1 MKVSVIVP
9 YFKGASYLEEC
20 VGSIVDQNLRDL
32 EILIVD
38 DRDGHDVPESVL
50 AIEQV
55 KHILLEEE
63 LDAEEF
69 FEKKRRFLAD
79 RGLEAERKPENVDMA
94 LPLSGE
100 RELLH
105 HPFGVAAARNA
116 GVRHAAGEYL
126 YFIDADDYLWE
137 DALTKLVKLADEKKA
152 KVATGTRCSSWF
164 RPCSFLFEKSAA
176 DYEVQGKISLQG
188 EVLTEFLKSRF
199 TMQHLLIRRDYYESL
214 GVAFEEFHTLYT
226 DVPVAAA
233 LFAGAA
239 GEIWADGSSLYVWRR
254 HNDPIHLPALCQQKR
269 TCRVREYI
277 ESYEAA
283 CDAVAHSRRS
293 SDAEQDSGSFPA
305 TAPISFALDQWMCRF
320 VLSRFPGGLDEKMG
334 LRFMRHMQRIGKQE
348 QKQIA
353 SNRSP
358 VQKMELSWLF
368 RGNYAIAKRIGTIGK
383 IRKKIKGIIGKP
395 IKRWM
400 ILEKLFFRKL
410 PIRKD
415 WVFLESF
422 FGKSYSDSPKYL
434 YEKLYDMY
442 GDKYRFIWCLDK
454 RPHEM
459 KGNPTVCRRQSL
471 RYVYYITRAKY
482 IICNTRQPIW
492 YRKREGAVFL
502 ETWHGTPLKKLAFD
516 LDDIHAAS
524 QDHKT
529 KFFTQSRDW
538 DYLISANRFSTDVFE
553 RAFCYPRE
561 KIIETGYPRNDI
573 LYSDHADEIR
583 EDVRAE
589 FGIPDGRRVILY
601 APTYRDDQFY
611 GKGEYKFSLQ
621 MDLQR
626 MRTEFSQ
633 EYVILLRTHYHIA
646 DAVDLTG
653 LEDFVYQASN
663 YSDVSKLY
671 LASDICIT
679 DYSSVFFDFGNLKR
693 PILFFVYDYENYRNE
708 LRGMYIDMERELPGP
723 IVRTNDELIHA
734 LHHIDQI
741 SKQYEDRYDT
751 FYDKFCHV
759 DDGGA
764 SERTIRAVFGK
775 E

>member
-20 VGSIVDQNLRDL
+20 VGSIVDQNLRDI

-38 DRDGHDVPESVL
+38 DRNGHDVPESVL
-50 AIEQV
+50 AIDQV
-55 KHILLEEE
+55 KHIVLEEE
-63 LDAEEF
+63 LDADAF

-79 RGLEAERKPENVDMA
+79 RGLEAELEPGNVDMDQ
-94 LPLSGE
+94 PLSGE
-100 RELLH
+100 QELLH

-137 DALTKLVKLADEKKA
+137 DALAKLVKLADERRA
-152 KVATGTRCSSWF
+152 KVVTGTRCSSWF
-164 RPCSFLFEKSAA
+164 RPRSFSFEKSAA
-176 DYEVQGKISLQG
+176 DYDVQGVIPLRG
-188 EVLTEFLKSRF
+188 EVLTEVLKSRF
-199 TMQHLLIRRDYYESL
+199 TMQHLLIRKDYYDSL
-214 GVAFEEFHTLYT
+214 GLAFNEYHTLYT
-226 DVPVAAA
+226 DVPVVAAV
-233 LFAGAA
+233 FAGAA
-239 GEIWADGSSLYVWRR
+239 GEIWADGSSVYVWRR

-269 TCRVREYI
+269 TSRIREYI
-277 ESYEAA
+277 ESYEASCEA
-283 CDAVAHSRRS
+283 ITRS
-293 SDAEQDSGSFPA
+293 GQASAAEQDAGTSSA
-305 TAPISFALDQWMCRF
+305 SYPISLALDQWMCRF
-320 VLSRFPGGLDEKMG
+320 VLARFPDGLNEKMG
-334 LRFMRHMQRIGKQE
+334 SRFMKHMQRIGKQE
-348 QKQIA
+348 QKSIK
-353 SNRSP
+353 NRHSHL
-358 VQKMELSWLF
+358 QKMELFWLF
-368 RGNYAIAKRIGTIGK
+368 RGNYAIAKGTGKLGK
-383 IRKKIKGIIGKP
+383 ILKKIKGIMGKP

-400 ILEKLFFRKL
+400 VLEKLFFRKL

-442 GDKYRFIWCLDK
+442 GDKYRFIWCLNK
-454 RPHEM
+454 RPHDM
-459 KGNPTVCRRQSL
+459 KGHPTICRRQSL

-502 ETWHGTPLKKLAFD
+502 QTWHGTPLKKLAFD

-529 KFFTQSRDW
+529 KFFAQSRDW

-573 LYSDHADEIR
+573 LYSDHAEEIG
-583 EDVRAE
+583 EGVRTE

-611 GKGEYKFSLQ
+611 KKGEYKFSLQ

-626 MRTEFSQ
+626 MRAEFSQ

-646 DAVDLTG
+646 NAVDLTG
-653 LEDFVYQASN
+653 LEDFVYQASG
-663 YSDVSKLY
+663 YGDVSKLY

-679 DYSSVFFDFGNLKR
+679 DYSSVFFDFANLKR
-693 PILFFVYDYENYRNE
+693 PMLFFVYDYENYRNE

-723 IVRTNDELIHA
+723 IVRTNDELVDA

-741 SKQYEDRYDT
+741 SRQYRERYET
-751 FYDKFCHV
+751 FYEKFCHV

-764 SERTIRAVFGK
+764 SERAIRAVFGK

>member
-20 VGSIVDQNLRDL
+20 VGSIVDQNLPDL

-105 HPFGVAAARNA
+105 HPFGVDAARNA

-164 RPCSFLFEKSAA
+164 RPCYFSFEKSAA
-176 DYEVQGKISLQG
+176 DYEVQGKIPLQG

-269 TCRVREYI
+269 KCRVREYI

-293 SDAEQDSGSFPA
+293 SDAEQDSGSLPA

-353 SNRSP
+353 SNRSR

-368 RGNYAIAKRIGTIGK
+368 RGNYAIAKRIGRIGK

-400 ILEKLFFRKL
+400 VLEKLFFRKL

-454 RPHEM
+454 RPQEM

-723 IVRTNDELIHA
+723 IVRTNDELIDA

-741 SKQYEDRYDT
+741 SKQYEERYDT
-751 FYDKFCHV
+751 FYEKFCHV

>member
-20 VGSIVDQNLRDL
+20 IGSIVDQNLRDI

-55 KHILLEEE
+55 KHIVLEEE
-63 LDAEEF
+63 RDADEF
-69 FEKKRRFLAD
+69 FKEKRRFLAD
-79 RGLEAERKPENVDMA
+79 RGLEGELEPGNVDMA

-126 YFIDADDYLWE
+126 YFLDADDYLWE
-137 DALTKLVKLADEKKA
+137 DALAKLVKLADENKA
-152 KVATGTRCSSWF
+152 KVVTGTRYSSWF
-164 RPCSFLFEKSAA
+164 RPCSFSFEKSVP
-176 DYEVQGKISLQG
+176 DYDIQGMVPLQG

-214 GVAFEEFHTLYT
+214 GVAFDEFHTLYT
-226 DVPVAAA
+226 DVPVVAAV
-233 LFAGAA
+233 LAGAA
-239 GEIWADGSSLYVWRR
+239 GEIWADGKSVYVWRR

-269 TCRVREYI
+269 ACRIREYI

-283 CDAVAHSRRS
+283 CDEVSKSRRS
-293 SDAEQDSGSFPA
+293 SDAEQGSCSEA
-305 TAPISFALDQWMCRF
+305 APILFALDEWMCRF
-320 VLSRFPGGLDEKMG
+320 MLARFPDGLNEKMG
-334 LRFMRHMQRIGKQE
+334 IRFMRHMQRIGAPQ

-353 SNRSP
+353 SDRSRI
-358 VQKMELSWLF
+358 QKMELSWLF
-368 RGNYAIAKRIGTIGK
+368 WGNYAFAKRIGRIGK
-383 IRKKIKGIIGKP
+383 LRKKIKGITGKP
-395 IKRWM
+395 IKRWVV
-400 ILEKLFFRKL
+400 LEKLIFRKL

-422 FGKSYSDSPKYL
+422 LGKSYSDSPKYL
-434 YEKLYDMY
+434 YEKLYEMY
-442 GDKYRFIWCLDK
+442 GDKFRYIWSLNK
-454 RPHEM
+454 RPRDM
-459 KGNPTVCRRQSL
+459 KGNPKICRRQSL
-471 RYVYYITRAKY
+471 RYVYYMTRAKY

-502 ETWHGTPLKKLAFD
+502 QTWHGTPLKKLAFD

-529 KFFTQSRDW
+529 KFFAQSRDW
-538 DYLISANRFSTDVFE
+538 DYLVSANRFSTEVFE

-573 LYSDHADEIR
+573 LYSDHAEEIR

-601 APTYRDDQFY
+601 APTYRDDEFY
-611 GKGEYKFSLQ
+611 KKGEYKFSLQ
-621 MDLQR
+621 MDLHR
-626 MRTEFSQ
+626 MREEFRE
-633 EYVILLRTHYHIA
+633 EYAILLRTHYHIA
-646 DAVDLTG
+646 NAVDLTG
-653 LEDFVYQASN
+653 LEDFVYQASS

-693 PILFFVYDYENYRNE
+693 PVLFFVYDYENYRNE

-723 IVRTNDELIHA
+723 IVRTNDELVEA
-734 LHHIDQI
+734 LRNIDQI
-741 SKQYEDRYDT
+741 SKQYEERYDT
-751 FYDKFCHV
+751 FYEKFCHV

>member
-239 GEIWADGSSLYVWRR
+239 GEIWADGSSLYVWCR

-400 ILEKLFFRKL
+400 VLEKLFFRKL

>member
-1 MKVSVIVP
+1 
-9 YFKGASYLEEC
+9 
-20 VGSIVDQNLRDL
+20 
-32 EILIVD
+32 
-38 DRDGHDVPESVL
+38 
-50 AIEQV
+50 
-55 KHILLEEE
+55 
-63 LDAEEF
+63 
-69 FEKKRRFLAD
+69 
-79 RGLEAERKPENVDMA
+79 
-94 LPLSGE
+94 
-100 RELLH
+100 
-105 HPFGVAAARNA
+105 
-116 GVRHAAGEYL
+116 
-126 YFIDADDYLWE
+126 
-137 DALTKLVKLADEKKA
+137 
-152 KVATGTRCSSWF
+152 
-164 RPCSFLFEKSAA
+164 
-176 DYEVQGKISLQG
+176 
-188 EVLTEFLKSRF
+188 
-199 TMQHLLIRRDYYESL
+199 
-214 GVAFEEFHTLYT
+214 
-226 DVPVAAA
+226 
-233 LFAGAA
+233 
-239 GEIWADGSSLYVWRR
+239 
-254 HNDPIHLPALCQQKR
+254 
-269 TCRVREYI
+269 
-277 ESYEAA
+277 
-283 CDAVAHSRRS
+283 
-293 SDAEQDSGSFPA
+293 
-305 TAPISFALDQWMCRF
+305 
-320 VLSRFPGGLDEKMG
+320 
-334 LRFMRHMQRIGKQE
+334 MRHMQRIGKQE

-353 SNRSP
+353 SNRSR

-368 RGNYAIAKRIGTIGK
+368 RGKYAIAKRIGRIGK

-400 ILEKLFFRKL
+400 VLEKLFFRKL

-723 IVRTNDELIHA
+723 IVRTNDELIDA

-741 SKQYEDRYDT
+741 SKQYEERYDT
-751 FYDKFCHV
+751 FYEKFCHV

>member
-254 HNDPIHLPALCQQKR
+254 HNDLIHLPALCQQKR

-400 ILEKLFFRKL
+400 VLEKLFFRKL

-723 IVRTNDELIHA
+723 IVRTNDELIDA

-741 SKQYEDRYDT
+741 SKQYEERYDT
-751 FYDKFCHV
+751 FYEKFCHV

>member
-1 MKVSVIVP
+1 M
-9 YFKGASYLEEC
+9 EEC

-400 ILEKLFFRKL
+400 VLEKLFFRKL

-723 IVRTNDELIHA
+723 IVRTNDELIDA

-741 SKQYEDRYDT
+741 SKQYEERYDT
-751 FYDKFCHV
+751 FYEKFCHV